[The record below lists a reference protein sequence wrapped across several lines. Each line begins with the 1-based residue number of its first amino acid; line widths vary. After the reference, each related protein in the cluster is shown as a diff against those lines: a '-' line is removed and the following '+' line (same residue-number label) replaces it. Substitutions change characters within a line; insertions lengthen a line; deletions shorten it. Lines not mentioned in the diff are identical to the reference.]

1 MNFLPIL
8 SRLGKDDPLWYAIVY
23 SGKLREDYAAPEQ
36 ADYALQVLT
45 ASTET
50 LLGIDGLQQ
59 ARMGRNLAGGAYDSH
74 LYAEFAGRRRIGTLS
89 GASAPCGPSGSAAP
103 PM

>member
-1 MNFLPIL
+1 MVRHIVFW
-8 SRLGKDDPLWYAIVY
+8 KLW
-23 SGKLREDYAAPEQ
+23 EDYAAPEQ

-59 ARMGRNLAGGAYDSH
+59 AHIGRNLAGGAYD
-74 LYAEFAGRRRIGTLS
+74 LIFYAEFADADALEHFREHPLHVAHRERCAPYVTGRLTGDLIE
-89 GASAPCGPSGSAAP
+89 
-103 PM
+103 